1 MLDLEVI
8 YRKRVKFGLQ
18 RLLVHSVIWPHMGK
32 ECSKRNNSP
41 VLFYYVQIIE
51 GMFIFVKN
59 IKIKVSW
66 PMFRGKQQG
75 WRQVFWLMI
84 QRLLNLEKESTE
96 TVLKFFECIEGIR
109 IGFMLRG
116 MIKKRG
122 QALMKGKFQFSFWMK
137 RPMIRSLKQEG
148 QIVSSP
154 RSDDSEYVLALAGD
168 IIKAISMLG
177 RGLDPQML
185 STLRFFLLQ
194 REKRSQHG
202 TVFTEARK

>member
-1 MLDLEVI
+1 MLYVSNSLNDSNQRILNREKKKSVLWFKQPTVQEQDGGMLDLEVI

-32 ECSKRNNSP
+32 ECSKRNDSP

-84 QRLLNLEKESTE
+84 
-96 TVLKFFECIEGIR
+96 
-109 IGFMLRG
+109 
-116 MIKKRG
+116 
-122 QALMKGKFQFSFWMK
+122 
-137 RPMIRSLKQEG
+137 
-148 QIVSSP
+148 
-154 RSDDSEYVLALAGD
+154 
-168 IIKAISMLG
+168 
-177 RGLDPQML
+177 
-185 STLRFFLLQ
+185 
-194 REKRSQHG
+194 
-202 TVFTEARK
+202 

>member
-1 MLDLEVI
+1 MKALVASVRALASVLFCSTFLSVSWLDKDDIHAGHMSRKPNIWKVCGSVWLNVMLYVSNSLNDSNQRILNREKKKSVLWFKQPTVQEQDGGMLDLEVI

-84 QRLLNLEKESTE
+84 
-96 TVLKFFECIEGIR
+96 
-109 IGFMLRG
+109 
-116 MIKKRG
+116 
-122 QALMKGKFQFSFWMK
+122 
-137 RPMIRSLKQEG
+137 
-148 QIVSSP
+148 
-154 RSDDSEYVLALAGD
+154 
-168 IIKAISMLG
+168 
-177 RGLDPQML
+177 
-185 STLRFFLLQ
+185 
-194 REKRSQHG
+194 
-202 TVFTEARK
+202 